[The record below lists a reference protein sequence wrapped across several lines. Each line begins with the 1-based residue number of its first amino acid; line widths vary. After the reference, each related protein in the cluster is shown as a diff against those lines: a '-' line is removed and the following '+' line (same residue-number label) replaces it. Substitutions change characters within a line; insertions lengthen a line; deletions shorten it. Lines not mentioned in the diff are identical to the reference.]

1 MDIGFE
7 VFLVFLADRYSVL
20 KLKISSKYSAARSIF
35 SSSVSLAIYTPSDH
49 EKNF

>member
-1 MDIGFE
+1 MDISFE
-7 VFLVFLADRYSVL
+7 IFLVFLADRYSVSNSKYL
-20 KLKISSKYSAARSIF
+20 SKYSAARSIF